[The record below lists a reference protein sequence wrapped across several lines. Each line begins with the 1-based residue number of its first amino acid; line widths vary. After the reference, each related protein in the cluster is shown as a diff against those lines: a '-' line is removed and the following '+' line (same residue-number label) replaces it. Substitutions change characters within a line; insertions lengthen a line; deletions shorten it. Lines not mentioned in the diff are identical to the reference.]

1 MKCVKYIA
9 REGFALPPP
18 TSTMLALDL
27 PEPPAHSKSR
37 RSYPMSDAIMKE
49 TEGEIMQA
57 AEVQHRSGKVAET
70 EEAYDYRN
78 YASSSDDEEL

>member
-1 MKCVKYIA
+1 MCKIYSKGGICP
-9 REGFALPPP
+9 PPP
-18 TSTMLALDL
+18 TSTMLALEL

-49 TEGEIMQA
+49 TEGDTMQA
-57 AEVQHRSGKVAET
+57 AEVQHSSGKVAET
-70 EEAYDYRN
+70 EEAYDYRK